1 MSEKVLELNRLID
14 RVFSYEMLRKD
25 NLKKLKQLYKELEII
40 EKIENFNKLFEFKAL
55 NISGIFL
62 TKEKL
67 FDIQEK
73 KYLQVIGI
81 KNVNGKMKNIN
92 IKYYGRVEKVDKKTI
107 EKIGEFVI
115 RWRLEKAFLNLI
127 AYKEIVIEHF

>member
-14 RVFSYEMLRKD
+14 KVFSYEMLRKD